1 MTDFLTL
8 DDLQVAEK
16 TVILRLDVNSPIKN
30 GRIAGTDRLQAA
42 SATLAEL
49 LEKKAKVVVLAHQG
63 RKGDDDYTSL
73 GEHAQYLARFAEMT
87 VTFTDDLDGDRALS
101 AVRALKPGEAV
112 VLENVRSLE
121 EETRKATGAEHATT
135 RFVSRLSGAADYFVC
150 DAFSAAHR
158 SQASLVGFP
167 QLLPSAAGRS
177 MERELKAIMAAVE
190 DPAHPNVYYLGGSK
204 PEDSLHVMRHNFA
217 AGSLDKAI
225 VGGLVGELFLVARGH
240 DLGTPTMTLL
250 EKRGVTKHLPEAE
263 KILEAYDESIITPSD
278 LAMKGDAGREEIFVD
293 ELPGKFPIYDIGE
306 AAVAEAKEIFRDAN
320 SIMVN
325 GPAGL
330 YEEPPFDIGARGILK
345 AVAESKAVSLIGG
358 GHTTSAIKT
367 FGMKNDDFGYV
378 SLAGGALM
386 AFITGEKLPAVV
398 ALEESKKRFGS
409 KDVRRLQ

>member
-8 DDLQVAEK
+8 DDLQVAGK

-42 SATLAEL
+42 ALTLSEL
-49 LEKKAKVVVLAHQG
+49 LGKHAKVVVLAHQG

-73 GEHAQYLARFAEMT
+73 SEHADYLSKFAKAS
-87 VTFTDDLDGDRALS
+87 VAFTGDLEGDEALS
-101 AVRALKPGEAV
+101 AARGLKPGEAV

-121 EETRKATGAEHATT
+121 EETRKAAGAEHARTM
-135 RFVSRLSGAADYFVC
+135 FVSRLAGVADFFVC

-167 QLLPSAAGRS
+167 ELLPSAAGRS

-190 DPAHPNVYYLGGSK
+190 DPEHPNVYYLGGSK

-217 AGSLDKAI
+217 SGSLDTAI

-240 DLGTPTMTLL
+240 DLGKPTMALL

-263 KILEAYDESIITPSD
+263 KILEAYDEAIITPSD
-278 LAMKGDAGREEIFVD
+278 LAMKGDDGREEIFID
-293 ELPGKFPIYDIGE
+293 ELPGKFTIYDIGE
-306 AAVAEAKEIFRDAN
+306 AAVAEAKGIFADAN

-330 YEEPPFDIGARGILK
+330 YEEPPFDIGTRGILK

-367 FGMKNDDFGYV
+367 FGMKN
-378 SLAGGALM
+378 
-386 AFITGEKLPAVV
+386 
-398 ALEESKKRFGS
+398 
-409 KDVRRLQ
+409 